1 MSFLQRIL
9 IGWAIDSLA
18 LAAAAWIFS
27 GVYGSAAAI
36 IGAALVFGL
45 LSSFVKPVLK
55 FATFLLAILTIGIA
69 WFFVAMFILWLT
81 SAIVGGFHIE
91 GFWTLVG
98 ATIVVWAV
106 GALGARW
113 LFPPKRDPKGP
124 IDGRFTRAWTENI
137 GQHAV
142 GSNGGGRAG

>member
-1 MSFLQRIL
+1 MSFFQKLA
-9 IGWAIDSLA
+9 IGWVVDSLA
-18 LAAAAWIFS
+18 LAAAAVLFS
-27 GVYGSAAAI
+27 DVYGSVAAV

-55 FATFLLAILTIGIA
+55 FLTFPFAILTLGIA

-81 SAIVGGFHIE
+81 SAIVSGFHID

-106 GALGARW
+106 GGIASLL
-113 LFPPKRDPKGP
+113 LFPRKRGK
-124 IDGRFTRAWTENI
+124 NKK
-137 GQHAV
+137 
-142 GSNGGGRAG
+142 